1 MHIILPSIQKSLFV
15 DSLNQ
20 KVRLTICPFA
30 KKLVL
35 CLKLELKIMKI
46 AVLLVRLI
54 HAIRSF
60 RLSIYVLT
68 IIFQAPQFTS
78 FWHSYF
84 LSNTIHSDVHSIV
97 LCSKN
102 LHKVL
107 IFPNFLKTYTFFCLL
122 IFWIDF
128 FESHFFR
135 FRKGDLL
142 CTIPLMTH
150 FLIFLKKYVQ

>member
-1 MHIILPSIQKSLFV
+1 MSQNWLTYFVHIILPSIQKVLCV

-30 KKLVL
+30 KKKVF

-46 AVLLVRLI
+46 AVLLVGLI
-54 HAIRSF
+54 HALRSF

-97 LCSKN
+97 FCSKN
-102 LHKVL
+102 LHK
-107 IFPNFLKTYTFFCLL
+107 IFPNFLKTYTCFCLL
-122 IFWIDF
+122 IF
-128 FESHFFR
+128 
-135 FRKGDLL
+135 
-142 CTIPLMTH
+142 
-150 FLIFLKKYVQ
+150 